1 MHKLL
6 PPLLLALLMLAKPV
20 SAKSP
25 HVVTDIAP
33 VHSLVALVMQGVG
46 QPDLLVKPGATPHGY
61 SLRPSQA
68 RILQQ
73 ADMVFWI
80 GKALTPWL
88 QKPLDNLARN
98 AVKIS
103 LQEAEQAIR
112 LHYRETG
119 HDHGD
124 EHETL
129 DPHMWLDPENAKIWV
144 DLIAKELARID
155 PENAAQYQA
164 NAAIG
169 KAELNALKAE
179 IQAKLTPF
187 HTAGFLVFHDSYQYF
202 EARFGLTSRGTISL
216 GDGRAP
222 SAARVAK
229 AREIV
234 AQQGVVCVFSEPQFN
249 AGVVNT
255 VIEGAQVKTGVL
267 DPLGIDQAIGA
278 KLYPQLLRKLSAVFV
293 NCLS

>member
-20 SAKSP
+20 QAKTL

-46 QPDLLVKPGATPHGY
+46 QPELLVTPGATPHGY
-61 SLRPSQA
+61 ALRPSQA

-80 GKALTPWL
+80 GEALTPWL
-88 QKPLDNLARN
+88 LKPLDNLAQS
-98 AVKIS
+98 AVKIP
-103 LQEAEQAIR
+103 LQAAEQAIR

-119 HDHGD
+119 HDHAD

-129 DPHMWLDPENAKIWV
+129 DPHMWLDPENAKIWL

-155 PENAAQYQA
+155 PENGARYQA

-169 KAELNALKAE
+169 KAELNALRAE
-179 IQAKLTPF
+179 IEAKLAPF
-187 HTAGFLVFHDSYQYF
+187 RTAGFLVFHDSYQYF
-202 EARFGLTSRGTISL
+202 ETRFGLASRGTISL

-222 SAARVAK
+222 SAARIAK

-267 DPLGIDQAIGA
+267 DPLGVDLTIGA
-278 KLYPQLLRKLSAVFV
+278 MLYPQLLRKLSTVFI